1 MDGVWHFLGQ
11 TGEQDL
17 ENRMTAGR
25 PSLLI
30 TGTRNSFVIDLDW
43 QAVHDTSTPNDH
55 ASMND
60 FTHWARNMILFVD
73 RKLTQELISGTQ
85 DFIRNSR
92 VWLKPNQRNY
102 TLFFLGADGDDVVF
116 APVPGSK

>member
-11 TGEQDL
+11 AGEQDL
-17 ENRMTAGR
+17 ENRMEAGR

-30 TGTRNSFVIDLDW
+30 TGTQKSFVIDLDW
-43 QAVHDTSTPNDH
+43 QTLHDTSTANDH
-55 ASMND
+55 TDIND
-60 FTHWARNMILFVD
+60 FTHWAKNMIFFVD
-73 RKLTQELISGTQ
+73 RKLTHELISGTQ

-92 VWLKPNQRNY
+92 VWLKPSQRNS

-116 APVPGSK
+116 APVSGSR